1 MPSRWL
7 LLIVYVCFV
16 SIGLPDAV
24 MGTAWPELRRS
35 LGLPLESISVVV
47 MTFTLCGA
55 LSGFVAGPLIQRWGT
70 GPLATVSCA
79 LTGLALLGYASAPS
93 LFWLVAMAVPLGL
106 GCGAVDSGLNHFV
119 ASHYSA
125 KHMNWLHACW
135 GVGAM
140 LGPVILGAAISGGNW
155 RLGVLLIAM
164 LQLVLAAVLL
174 VSLKLWRMLPSQPVR
189 TEQDDP
195 SDRGRPAPSAPSVWA
210 LGLAPVGFFFY
221 VAAESGVGLWLA
233 SVLVEQRGFL
243 AAQAA
248 FWVAVYFGS
257 IMLGRFAVGLV
268 AERWGNRRL
277 VRAGVMLAL
286 GASGLFLW
294 PGPAWLS
301 LIALAALGLGL
312 APIYPSL
319 MHEASRRF
327 DPDLAR
333 RVIGWQAG
341 TAYLGMAFCP
351 PAMAA
356 LVAAW
361 GLAAVFPA
369 VLLLLLLLWVSTEVL
384 DSLT

>member
-1 MPSRWL
+1 
-7 LLIVYVCFV
+7 
-16 SIGLPDAV
+16 
-24 MGTAWPELRRS
+24 
-35 LGLPLESISVVV
+35 
-47 MTFTLCGA
+47 
-55 LSGFVAGPLIQRWGT
+55 LSGFAAGPLLQRWGT
-70 GPLATVSCA
+70 GPLAMVSCV
-79 LTGLALLGYASAPS
+79 LTGGALLGYASAPS
-93 LFWLVAMAVPLGL
+93 LYWLIAMAVPLGL

-140 LGPVILGAAISGGNW
+140 LGPVIIGAAISGGSW
-155 RLGVLLIAM
+155 RQGVLLIAV
-164 LQLVLAAVLL
+164 LQLALAAVLL
-174 VSLKLWRMLPSQPVR
+174 LSLKMWSLVPEQASAASSAAPAESALPTATQPK
-189 TEQDDP
+189 
-195 SDRGRPAPSAPSVWA
+195 VWA
-210 LGLAPVGFFFY
+210 LVLAPAGFFFY

-233 SVLVEQRGFL
+233 SVLVEQRGFS

-248 FWVAVYFGS
+248 FWVAVYFGA
-257 IMLGRFAVGLV
+257 IMLGRFLVGLV

-277 VRAGVMLAL
+277 VRFGVWLGLLAS
-286 GASGLFLW
+286 ALFLL

-301 LIALAALGLGL
+301 LLALSALGLGL

-327 DPDLAR
+327 APDLAR

-356 LVAAW
+356 LVLAW
-361 GLAAVFPA
+361 GLGVVFPA
-369 VLLLLLLLWVSTEVL
+369 VLALLLLLWLSTEWL
-384 DSLT
+384 NRLT